1 MQVTSSNQA
10 HRGFLPRL
18 PAFFK
23 VHPYQHFTASSHL
36 RKVSQWARDF
46 LTTHNPSSRQSLMM
60 IVAKW
65 DEGCPCGPLCRS
77 GYLAGMS
84 GMKAGIELNKD
95 VDILLL
101 LRVVTSPL
109 RDHTSRLGVQQL
121 PKTLGCFGDLLGCNK
136 KSSEAR
142 RFNNPHPKS
151 FDVNMRWDF
160 PGWVSSMLTLLF
172 THY

>member
-1 MQVTSSNQA
+1 VNIETLTAKHANHPRPIRHFRGLFSKTSSLNS
-10 HRGFLPRL
+10 RLDLPPR
-18 PAFFK
+18 
-23 VHPYQHFTASSHL
+23 
-36 RKVSQWARDF
+36 
-46 LTTHNPSSRQSLMM
+46 SSRRLMM

-65 DEGCPCGPLCRS
+65 DEGCPCGPVCRS
-77 GYLAGMS
+77 VYLAGMS

-101 LRVVTSPL
+101 LRAVTSPL
-109 RDHTSRLGVQQL
+109 RDRLGVQQL
-121 PKTLGCFGDLLGCNK
+121 PKTLGCFDDLLACNK

-142 RFNNPHPKS
+142 RFNNPQPNS